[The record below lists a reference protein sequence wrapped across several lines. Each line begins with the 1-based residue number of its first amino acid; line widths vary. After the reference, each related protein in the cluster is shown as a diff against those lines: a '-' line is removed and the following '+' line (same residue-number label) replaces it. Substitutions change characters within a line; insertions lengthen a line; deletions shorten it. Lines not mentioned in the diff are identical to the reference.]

1 MKFCL
6 GSAQIGS
13 NYGLLNKKVDK
24 KDLSKIL
31 KFSKKNKIN
40 YIDTAISYRNS
51 HKILSNYNIK
61 NFKLITKFKLPETI
75 KKHEVR
81 NYVYDQAI
89 KSKIFKNKS
98 NIWFFNS

>member
-31 KFSKKNKIN
+31 KFSKNKNKLHR
-40 YIDTAISYRNS
+40 YGYF
-51 HKILSNYNIK
+51 L
-61 NFKLITKFKLPETI
+61 
-75 KKHEVR
+75 
-81 NYVYDQAI
+81 
-89 KSKIFKNKS
+89 
-98 NIWFFNS
+98 